1 MIRKYPGQNEPP
13 DPPAASSVPR
23 LQSIQV
29 NATTLSVQTSPAGT
43 NSPVSSDTYYHVKYI
58 DDQLNAIKARLTAL
72 ETRATNLEGR
82 ATSLEGRATVVEG
95 RATAVEGRATVVEGR
110 ATAVEGRASTLE
122 TGLTTTNANLT
133 TTSTKVGVIEGI
145 VNPPVIT
152 SSGSDYNKTTGSNFT
167 YQIAASNTP
176 TSYGASGLPSGLSVN
191 SAGYISG
198 TITAGPGPYPVTVS
212 ATNIGGTGTRSFT
225 ITVT

>member
-58 DDQLNAIKARLTAL
+58 DDQLNAIKDRLTAL
-72 ETRATNLEGR
+72 ETRAT
-82 ATSLEGRATVVEG
+82 SLEGRAT
-95 RATAVEGRATVVEGR
+95 
-110 ATAVEGRASTLE
+110 TLE
-122 TGLTTTNANLT
+122 TGLATTNTDLATTNTNLAT
-133 TTSTKVGVIEGI
+133 TNTDLATTNTKVGVIEGI

-152 SSGSDYNKTTGSNFT
+152 SSGSNYNKTTGSNFT

-176 TSYGASGLPSGLSVN
+176 TSYGASGLPSGLTVN
-191 SAGYISG
+191 STGYISG
-198 TITAGPGPYPVTVS
+198 TITAGSGSFTVTVS